1 MKEEYMNFVNMCFNK
16 FLIFIFI
23 FSFVV
28 LAFSTTSFAGNVDIN
43 TYSPHCL
50 LMESSTGKVIYE
62 KSAYEKIYPAST
74 TKIMTAILTLEHCS
88 LTDIATVSHEA
99 IYSVPVGYSHAYL
112 QEGEELTIEQLLNV
126 LLIPSAND
134 AANVLAEHI
143 AGSISSFATMMNTK
157 AAEIGCTGTHFV
169 NPNGIHN
176 KNHYSTAYDLALM
189 GRYAMQ
195 NETFRKIVTTTKYTL
210 PSTNKFPEPT
220 RFFKA
225 TNDLII
231 PDSRDCVDNYYYF
244 YATGIKTGYTNAAG
258 NCIVASAKK
267 DGVEYIV
274 VILGA
279 ERLENG
285 LSARY
290 IDCKNLFNY
299 AFEHYKI
306 YTINQENTVLKQVTI
321 SNSSF
326 ATKHLN
332 LVVQN
337 DITLLLKKDTDEA
350 SINPQIDISVP
361 LEAPIQKNSVV
372 GTISYTIDDNIYS
385 SNLLA
390 GNNVEKSNFTT
401 TFLTFL
407 SIVFVLLFLIWL
419 LKSNNKNNRKKAKK
433 RAAKKKKDKDNYL
446 FWLN

>member
-1 MKEEYMNFVNMCFNK
+1 MNFKRVNSTLLLFVFFVFYFFVPCLANTNRPSIVSGSAVLIENSTSKVLFEKDMNNK
-16 FLIFIFI
+16 
-23 FSFVV
+23 
-28 LAFSTTSFAGNVDIN
+28 
-43 TYSPHCL
+43 
-50 LMESSTGKVIYE
+50 ME
-62 KSAYEKIYPAST
+62 PASI
-74 TKIMTAILTLEHCS
+74 TKIMTAILTIENCNLN
-88 LTDIATVSHEA
+88 DVVSVPYEA
-99 IYSVPVGYSHAYL
+99 ISNIPSGYSIVPL
-112 QEGEELTIEQLLNV
+112 QTDEQITVDQLLRV
-126 LLIPSAND
+126 LMVHSAND

-210 PSTNKFPEPT
+210 PATNKFPEPT

-231 PDSRDCVDNYYYF
+231 PDSRDSVDNYYYF